1 MRSSIIDLYAAEKLP
16 ANRCYDGVLLLW
28 PINNTAEI
36 QRSAHVETV
45 NNTVCLINHNEVFQ
59 VSKNKEMMMVYVA
72 SDWFLEKDF
81 AFFNYCFNI
90 QMVQSNSKIEKAM
103 LILLKKYLEETLT
116 EALIRQCMSEICD
129 VLMNEASVEMKH
141 ASHQLIGSLDNR
153 EKKIVEYIH
162 EHIGEKLTLERVAKE
177 VYISPTTLSSSFYKI
192 FNMGF
197 RNYIETLRI
206 GLSIE
211 MLVTTNRKILDI
223 SEEVGFSNFSG
234 YYRKFKR
241 HLETTPSDYRNKSK
255 LSKDL
260 CYLVKAQDSE
270 VSDAVKKVYLTKIKD
285 ILKNWTEDKE
295 NIIYVDNNNPIYSP
309 TRPFVMTIQIHT
321 LEELKEVMVYHR
333 HREIF
338 DFDEEVLFLIRPSI
352 PTIHQHFST
361 SELVAM
367 LDTIYQ
373 NKISVAFEL
382 ESKEDID
389 YVKHEL
395 LQSHAFIEHQAYEDL
410 KKESSKISITFSLQN
425 QSLKDIYIQ
434 KMRIK
439 ELGFNVKFNLDVTKL
454 FNDPEKFKAL
464 ELPIKRVNFEYYF
477 IDNEKLKYP
486 YLEKSYQKM
495 PMKQLVNLNAL
506 QSVMRQVHL
515 EERKYILLNVL
526 NRKLLSED
534 MSLLDSTPLM
544 MYMFM
549 RFYGTLSGI
558 GVDLYQRSDKH
569 IAFLFDLNG
578 FKTTL
583 YFIYRQIS
591 GFETFYFYEDDA
603 CLMTRGDEHYSI
615 MVYDWRIIENEVH
628 EGKQNCH
635 RFYIGFEDKNLRE
648 NYLVTREITDYKYGN
663 INEIISPNIMS
674 TFKWPEDLK
683 RKIKN
688 ANNPKFDVFEHDFK
702 TGTLSVDV
710 DYNSL
715 QLISLYKTTK

>member
-1 MRSSIIDLYAAEKLP
+1 MRSSIIDLYAAENLP

-28 PINNTAEI
+28 PVNDTAEI
-36 QRSAHVETV
+36 QRSAQVETV

-59 VSKNKEMMMVYVA
+59 VSKNKKMMMVYVA

-103 LILLKKYLEETLT
+103 LILLEKYLEETLT
-116 EALIRQCMSEICD
+116 EELIKKCISEICD
-129 VLMNEASVEMKH
+129 ILIEEASVEIKH
-141 ASHQLIGSLDNR
+141 TSHQLIASLDYR
-153 EKKIVEYIH
+153 EKKIVDYIN
-162 EHIGEKLTLERVAKE
+162 EHIGEKLTLETVAKE

-211 MLVTTNRKILDI
+211 MLVTTDRKILDI

-241 HLETTPSDYRNKSK
+241 HLDTTPNDYRHKSK

-260 CYLVKAQDSE
+260 CYLVKDQDSE
-270 VSDAVKKVYLTKIKD
+270 VSEQSKKVYLKKIKD

-309 TRPFVMTIQIHT
+309 TRPFVMTIQIRT

-333 HREIF
+333 HQEIF
-338 DFDEEVLFLIRPSI
+338 DFDDEVMFLIHPSI

-373 NKISVAFEL
+373 SNVRVAFEL

-395 LQSHAFIEHQAYEDL
+395 LQSRAFTDHQAYAYL
-410 KKESSKISITFSLQN
+410 KKDTSKISITFSLQN

-439 ELGFNVKFNLDVTKL
+439 EIGFNVNFNLDVTKL

-464 ELPIKRVNFEYYF
+464 ELPIKRVNFDYFF
-477 IDNEKLKYP
+477 IDNEKLKHP
-486 YLEKSYQKM
+486 YLEKSYKKM
-495 PMKQLVNLNAL
+495 PMKQLANLNTL
-506 QSVMRQVHL
+506 QSVMKQVHL
-515 EERKYILLNVL
+515 EERKYILLNVP
-526 NRKLLSED
+526 NRKLLNED

-549 RFYGTLSGI
+549 RFYSILSGI
-558 GVDLYQRSDKH
+558 GVDLYQRTDTN
-569 IAFLFDLNG
+569 IAFLFDTNG

-583 YFIYRQIS
+583 YFLYRQLS

-615 MVYDWRIIENEVH
+615 IVYDWRIIENEIH
-628 EGKQNCH
+628 EGNQSCH
-635 RFYIGFEDKNLRE
+635 HFYIGFKDKSLRD
-648 NYLVTREITDYKYGN
+648 NYLVTREVTDYKHGN
-663 INEIISPNIMS
+663 IKEIISPNIMP
-674 TFKWPEDLK
+674 TFKWPKDLK

-688 ANNPKFDVFEHDFK
+688 ANNPKFDVFEHNFNN
-702 TGTLSVDV
+702 GTLSVDV
-710 DYNSL
+710 EYNSL